1 MFQFKSDQYKNNL
14 ILKFTAVFW
23 IFTKLFSYNLW
34 HSERIFPLV
43 PPFEFLENIPNYI
56 HLALFFSAL
65 AGIAF
70 VGFFQK
76 NKFILGITII
86 VEVASCLLD
95 QNRWQPWEYQYLL
108 TFLFHFFYFKN
119 QKQFVNY
126 FSFLLIV
133 IYLNSGLHK
142 LNGSFLYVVW
152 EQMILIKF
160 FGFNSNQISNT
171 FCHFAGLSLGLI
183 EVTAALGCL
192 FFKNKKIYALLLIGM
207 HLFILILVSPIIG
220 VNYNAIILPW
230 NVLMIILILIVF
242 YNNETSLSFNNL
254 LKSFNIIPFII
265 LGILPFFC
273 FLGLYDNFFS
283 FNLYSGSL
291 KYFRICVDENRISPA
306 YKQYF
311 SNKKSFCSTKKVISG
326 NDWSLKEMNV
336 VIYPEVRFY
345 KGIIKKW
352 KEKNPNSE
360 AEFYIYQYPFKPE
373 NFVEYK

>member
-1 MFQFKSDQYKNNL
+1 MFQFKSDSDKTNL
-14 ILKFTAVFW
+14 ILKFTSVFW

-34 HSERIFPLV
+34 HSERLFPLI
-43 PPFEFLENIPNYI
+43 PPFDFLENIPNFI
-56 HLALFFSAL
+56 HLSLFFFAL

-70 VGFFQK
+70 VGFFPK

-86 VEVASCLLD
+86 IEISSCLLD

-119 QKQFVNY
+119 QKQSINY

-133 IYLNSGLHK
+133 LYLNSGLHK

-152 EQMILIKF
+152 EKMILIKF
-160 FGFNSNQISNT
+160 LGLNFNQINNT
-171 FCHFAGLSLGLI
+171 YIHFAGLFLGLI
-183 EVTAALGCL
+183 EVLSAIGCL
-192 FFKNKKIYALLLIGM
+192 FFKNKKIFALLLVGM
-207 HLFILILVSPIIG
+207 HLFILVLVSPIG
-220 VNYNAIILPW
+220 VNYNSIILPW
-230 NVLMIILILIVF
+230 NVLLIILILIVF
-242 YNNETSLSFNNL
+242 YNNDSKVSFSNL
-254 LKSFNIIPFII
+254 IIGFNKIPFIL

-291 KYFRICVDENRISPA
+291 KYFRICVDENKISPK
-306 YKQYF
+306 YKPYF
-311 SNKKSFCSTKKVISG
+311 DNIKSNCGTKKVISG
-326 NDWSLKEMNV
+326 NDWSLKELNV

-352 KEKNPNSE
+352 KEKNPDSD
-360 AEFYIYQYPFKPE
+360 AQFFIYQYPFGPE

>member
-1 MFQFKSDQYKNNL
+1 MLQFKSDSYKTNL
-14 ILKFTAVFW
+14 ILKITSVFW

-34 HSERIFPLV
+34 HTERLFPLI
-43 PPFEFLENIPNYI
+43 PPFDFLENIPNFI
-56 HLALFFSAL
+56 HLALFFLAL
-65 AGIAF
+65 IGIAF
-70 VGFFQK
+70 IGFFPK

-86 VEVASCLLD
+86 VELTSCLLD

-152 EQMILIKF
+152 EKMILIKF
-160 FGFNSNQISNT
+160 FGLNFNQINNAYI
-171 FCHFAGLSLGLI
+171 HFAGLALGLI
-183 EVTAALGCL
+183 EVLSALGCL
-192 FFKNKKIYALLLIGM
+192 FYKNKKIFALLLVGM
-207 HLFILILVSPIIG
+207 HLFILVLVSPIG
-220 VNYNAIILPW
+220 VNYNSIILPW
-230 NVLMIILILIVF
+230 NALMIILILIVF
-242 YNNETSLSFNNL
+242 YNNDSKLSFNNL
-254 LKSFNIIPFII
+254 IMGFNKILFII

-283 FNLYSGSL
+283 FNLYSGSM
-291 KYFRICVDENRISPA
+291 KYFRICVDDNKISTE
-306 YKQYF
+306 YKPYF
-311 SNKKSFCSTKKVISG
+311 TKNKSNCGTKKVISG

-352 KEKNPNSE
+352 KEKNPYSD
-360 AEFYIYQYPFKPE
+360 AQFFIYQYPFGPE

>member
-1 MFQFKSDQYKNNL
+1 MFQFKSDSYKTNL
-14 ILKFTAVFW
+14 ILKITSVFW

-34 HSERIFPLV
+34 HTERLFPLI
-43 PPFEFLENIPNYI
+43 PPFDFLENIPNFI
-56 HLALFFSAL
+56 HLALFFLAL

-70 VGFFQK
+70 IGFFPR

-86 VEVASCLLD
+86 VEITSCMLD

-152 EQMILIKF
+152 EKMILIKF
-160 FGFNSNQISNT
+160 FGLNFNQINNT
-171 FCHFAGLSLGLI
+171 YIHFAGLLLGLI
-183 EVTAALGCL
+183 EVLSAFGCL
-192 FFKNKKIYALLLIGM
+192 FFKNKKIFALLLVGM
-207 HLFILILVSPIIG
+207 HLFILVLVSPIG
-220 VNYNAIILPW
+220 VNYNSIILPW
-230 NVLMIILILIVF
+230 NVLMIFLILIVF
-242 YNNETSLSFNNL
+242 YNNDSKLSFNNL
-254 LKSFNIIPFII
+254 IIGFNKIPFLI

-273 FLGLYDNFFS
+273 FMGLYDNFFS

-291 KYFRICVDENRISPA
+291 KYLRICVDENKISPE
-306 YKQYF
+306 YKPYF
-311 SNKKSFCSTKKVISG
+311 AKNKSNCVTKKVISG

-345 KGIIKKW
+345 KGIIKNW
-352 KEKNPNSE
+352 KEKNPDSD
-360 AEFYIYQYPFKPE
+360 AQFYIYQYPFGPE